1 MAYDLRHLSKKERF
15 LGNLLENLEEFLL
28 EYDDVRDKGSLQ
40 PRLTKLEEAYDTFCA
55 VRIEMESILEDLDL
69 ANDEDNDDDEE
80 RTMKKETRNKE
91 NKKVFKQFV
100 NRYFVIKQQLMSKME
115 SIPAPPVQ
123 RRSSVS
129 DLPCHTKYPELTL
142 PTFSGKLSDWI
153 NFRDNFRSLIHDN
166 AQLNEMD
173 KFNYLRTS
181 LKDDALL
188 QINQIQ
194 VSAINY
200 GLAWSTLE
208 SKYENHKLIAQE
220 HMRALFAA
228 PVMRTESFEGLNSLL
243 TTFKTNLQQLEKL
256 GQKTNSWNT
265 LLAFMLSQKLDA
277 KTYRMW
283 ETHHASKTV
292 PSYEAMVVFLE
303 TQCTILQSTVSR
315 SENHDQ
321 LNLIAPI
328 SHSTI
333 ASERLCIICRNGRHR
348 AEQCQTFSRMRVIDR
363 KDLVRSMG
371 LCFNCLNSE
380 HFVADCGQHSCEKCG
395 QRHHYLL
402 HPYYSPHLSRSN
414 VQNFYQASRRP
425 QRANSRS
432 YSEPDTQHTQSRMN
446 RNQISQNPQ
455 STQQPPPTNMPSVSH
470 HTTTLLSTQRHTHTA
485 ILSTAVV
492 LLVDNSGNKV
502 LARALL
508 DNGSQINMMTENLS
522 KKLKFKRFRESLPV
536 KGVGGSICVST
547 ESVKARIESSTS
559 SYCIAE
565 MKFFVLP
572 RITVD
577 LPQRSFD
584 INTWKLPSSIHL
596 ADPMFNESS
605 SVDLVIGVSTFY
617 DLLLA
622 EQMRI
627 IDSGPILQNT
637 QLGWIVAGELPEA
650 PIISYSAISPEVST
664 DGKSH
669 HLKKLC
675 VLESHQTESSS
686 MKESTYGDVLE
697 RTANRGN
704 NEYAISLPHASSVIM
719 LCVYA
724 IVFPISVGNGMSDS
738 RLDWLLRAAVSQ
750 NNST

>member
-1 MAYDLRHLSKKERF
+1 MADDLRHLSKKERIVE
-15 LGNLLENLEEFLL
+15 NLLENLEEFIS

-40 PRLTKLEEAYDTFCA
+40 PRLIKLEEAYDTFCA

-100 NRYFVIKQQLMSKME
+100 NRCFVIKQQLMSKME

-129 DLPCHTKYPELTL
+129 ELVLPCHTKYPELTL

-265 LLAFMLSQKLDA
+265 LLAFMLSQKLDT

-292 PSYEAMVVFLE
+292 PSYEAMVTFLE

-321 LNLIAPI
+321 PNLSAPI

-333 ASERLCIICRNGRHR
+333 ASERLCIICRNGTHR
-348 AEQCQTFSRMRVIDR
+348 AEQCQKFSRMRVIDR

-402 HPYYSPHLSRSN
+402 HPYYAPHLSRSN

-425 QRANSRS
+425 QRANSQS

-446 RNQISQNPQ
+446 CNQISQNPQ
-455 STQQPPPTNMPSVSH
+455 STQQPPPINTPSVSH

-584 INTWKLPSSIHL
+584 ISTWKLPSSIHL

-605 SVDLVIGVSTFY
+605 SVDLVIGV
-617 DLLLA
+617 
-622 EQMRI
+622 
-627 IDSGPILQNT
+627 
-637 QLGWIVAGELPEA
+637 
-650 PIISYSAISPEVST
+650 
-664 DGKSH
+664 
-669 HLKKLC
+669 
-675 VLESHQTESSS
+675 
-686 MKESTYGDVLE
+686 
-697 RTANRGN
+697 
-704 NEYAISLPHASSVIM
+704 
-719 LCVYA
+719 
-724 IVFPISVGNGMSDS
+724 
-738 RLDWLLRAAVSQ
+738 
-750 NNST
+750 